1 MEKSVLSETERG
13 MRAVYEDSRGKGVV
27 CVVVELWMWW
37 GEWGNAIV
45 KSTERGVKCAE
56 TER

>member
-1 MEKSVLSETERG
+1 MLSETERG